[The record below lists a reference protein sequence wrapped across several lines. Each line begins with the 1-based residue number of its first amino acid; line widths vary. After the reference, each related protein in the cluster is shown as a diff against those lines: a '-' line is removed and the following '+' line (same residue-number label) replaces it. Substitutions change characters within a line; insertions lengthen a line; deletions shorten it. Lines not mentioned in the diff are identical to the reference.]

1 MVETTVIGT
10 SARTRWDEHAAWRGR
25 VRRAELPGGQQ
36 VWVVAGYDE
45 VATLLADP
53 RLSLDKRHAGDG
65 YTGFAL
71 PPALDRNLL
80 NMDGGDHHRIR
91 KLAGP
96 AFSRRSSGNLRAA
109 VARTAAAVFATLPE
123 SGSETVDLLT
133 AVCVPVPTSVIGE
146 LLGIP
151 ADLHS
156 RLREAATAMVT
167 FDAASKASGQRL
179 VAAIDWLTATF
190 ATLVASKRTAPGDDL
205 LSGWI
210 HAGDIENTL
219 TEDELV
225 SLAFLMMLAGL
236 ENAVHMC
243 SNMIAALL
251 TSDDAATTLAAWPS
265 SRGLLMERANPLP
278 FAIRRF
284 AVTELVVAGR
294 TIPAGDTVLLTLF
307 GADSDP
313 ARNGRPSLM
322 FGHGP
327 HYCLGA
333 QATDLVVDAVVPQLF
348 LRHPRVQLAV
358 AESALEYRTSWRSH
372 GLVELPVLL
381 TPH

>member
-1 MVETTVIGT
+1 MVEQTAIGT
-10 SARTRWDEHAAWRGR
+10 SASARWDEHAAWRGP

-36 VWVVAGYDE
+36 VWVVTGYDE
-45 VATLLADP
+45 VAALLADP
-53 RLSLDKRHAGDG
+53 RLSLDKKHASGG
-65 YTGFAL
+65 YAGFAL

-80 NMDGGDHHRIR
+80 NMDGDEHGRIR

-96 AFSRRSSGNLRAA
+96 AFSRRSSGSLRAA
-109 VARTAAAVFATLPE
+109 VARTAEEVFAALPE
-123 SGSETVDLLT
+123 SGSETIDLL
-133 AVCVPVPTSVIGE
+133 AELCVPVPAMVIGE

-156 RLREAATAMVT
+156 RLRDAATAMVT

-179 VAAIDWLTATF
+179 VAAIGWLTATF
-190 ATLVASKRTAPGDDL
+190 ASLVHSKRVNPGDDL
-205 LSGWI
+205 LSGWVQ
-210 HAGDIENTL
+210 ARDVEETL

-236 ENAVHMC
+236 ENAAHMC

-251 TSDDAATTLAAWPS
+251 TSDDAPETLAAWPT

-284 AVTELVVAGR
+284 AVTDLILGDH
-294 TIPAGDTVLLTLF
+294 TISTGDTVLLTLF

-322 FGHGP
+322 FGRGP

-333 QATDLVVDAVVPQLF
+333 QAADLVIDAVVPQLF
-348 LRHPRVQLAV
+348 VRHPRAQLAV

-372 GLVELPVLL
+372 GLVTLPVLL